1 MDNENFGE
9 LSQLCERVSEGNIV
23 NKVGPSELLR
33 CCQRLFF
40 CKCIE
45 QNCRNEKRLE
55 LFCGRCTYQSDLCDD
70 FSCERFSGE
79 DSCGMAS
86 SIAVLVL
93 MSIDIIITIGLI
105 IAACIYE
112 RRKSLLKSMGIM
124 TSTIPAT
131 SSIKSTIKTKKI
143 SLKKQK
149 KNRTPK
155 TKKSTKGTTED
166 EESSASEK
174 SLSEKRSSTRT
185 SQLLSSKSSTNNKT
199 DRRTLSPNSNGPKI
213 LLRFNSKKSL
223 SPKALPPPPII
234 TTGATATYLPAN
246 NGGAVPQVFGRLKS
260 RSVSE
265 NTEQQDQQQPMADQK
280 PEYEEHL
287 WTEK

>member
-1 MDNENFGE
+1 M
-9 LSQLCERVSEGNIV
+9 
-23 NKVGPSELLR
+23 R

-199 DRRTLSPNSNGPKI
+199 DRRTLSPNNNGPKI
-213 LLRFNSKKSL
+213 LLRFNSKKSM
-223 SPKALPPPPII
+223 SPKALPPPII
-234 TTGATATYLPAN
+234 TTGAAATYLPAN